1 MVKNLPAMQETRVR
15 FLSWEDPLEKGKA
28 THPTILA
35 WKTAWTDGPGG
46 LRSMGR
52 VESDVTE
59 QLIPPLIRLEKK
71 EIGQG
76 GASLVTYC

>member
-1 MVKNLPAMQETRVR
+1 
-15 FLSWEDPLEKGKA
+15 
-28 THPTILA
+28 
-35 WKTAWTDGPGG
+35 
-46 LRSMGR
+46 MGR

-59 QLIPPLIRLEKK
+59 RLILPLIRLEKK